1 MARVRYIKQYAT
13 VVLVEFVSIYLSP
26 LKIDGNK
33 MIKKWI
39 SMQAVSVA
47 YERELTTEQKDDLS
61 RILEEQPT
69 VVYNALRS
77 IVGSDGQIEVLISF
91 LEF

>member
-1 MARVRYIKQYAT
+1 
-13 VVLVEFVSIYLSP
+13 
-26 LKIDGNK
+26 
-33 MIKKWI
+33 MIKKCI

-47 YERELTTEQKDDLS
+47 YERELTTEQKNDLS

-77 IVGSDGQIEVLISF
+77 IVGNDGQIEVFISF